1 MPQDNNK
8 DSIVNTFLVAIGVC
22 LVCSLMVSAAAI
34 GLRSMQETN
43 ADKDRKKNIL
53 LAAGFSSEEI
63 TKNGGVFELFEHKVK
78 PIIINLETGKEE
90 GIETIVASDDAKA
103 DKMKTPEDAVAMYD
117 QILASKKKIE
127 GLYTEFADKK
137 EDIAGISRKE
147 IWSHVYLITDD
158 AGQVE
163 KYVFP
168 IRGKGLWSILKGFLA
183 VEKDFQTIA
192 GITYY
197 EHGETPGLGGEVDN
211 PTWKKKWIGK
221 KVFEGDEV
229 KIEVIK
235 GVAEADNPYAID
247 GLSGATITSRGVT
260 YMIEY
265 WLGPEGFGPYIDLQK
280 NKKTAS
286 TATSTSGE
294 G

>member
-8 DSIVNTFLVAIGVC
+8 DSILNTFLVAIGVC

-34 GLRSMQETN
+34 GLRDMQEKN
-43 ADKDRKKNIL
+43 ADKDKKKNIL
-53 LAAGFSSEEI
+53 LAAGFTNDDI
-63 TKNGGVFELFEHKVK
+63 GDKGVFELFDAKVK
-78 PIIINLETGKEE
+78 PIIINLESGKEE
-90 GIETIVASDDAKA
+90 GIETIVASDDGKA
-103 DKMKTPEDAVAMYD
+103 DKMKTPEDAIAMYD
-117 QILASKKKIE
+117 QILAAQKKVE
-127 GLYTEFADKK
+127 GLYTDFADKK

-147 IWSHVYLITDD
+147 IWSHVYLIMGDD
-158 AGQVE
+158 GKVQQ
-163 KYVFP
+163 YVFP

-183 VEKDFQTIA
+183 VESDFQTIA

-221 KVFEGDEV
+221 KVFEGNDV

-235 GVAEADNPYAID
+235 GLAEADDPYAID

-265 WLGPEGFGPYIDLQK
+265 WLGPEGFGPFIEQRK

-286 TATSTSGE
+286 TATLTSGE

>member
-1 MPQDNNK
+1 MPLDNK
-8 DSIVNTFLVAIGVC
+8 DSIANTFITAIGVC

-34 GLRSMQETN
+34 GLREMQEKN

-53 LAAGFSSEEI
+53 LAAGFTANDISD
-63 TKNGGVFELFEHKVK
+63 NGGVFELFTEKVK
-78 PIIINLETGKEE
+78 PIIIKLETGMEE
-90 GIETIVASDDAKA
+90 GIDTIVASDDGNT

-117 QILASKKKIE
+117 QILAATKKVE
-127 GLYTEFADKK
+127 GLYTDLADKK
-137 EDIAGISRKE
+137 ADIAGISRKE
-147 IWSHVYLITDD
+147 IWSHVYLIKGDSGEI
-158 AGQVE
+158 A

-183 VEKDFQTIA
+183 VENDFQTIA

-221 KVFEGDEV
+221 KVFDGGEV
-229 KIEVIK
+229 EIAVIK
-235 GVAEADNPYAID
+235 GVAEADDPYAID

-260 YMIEY
+260 DMIKY
-265 WLGPEGFGPYIDLQK
+265 WLGPEGFGPFIELQRK
-280 NKKTAS
+280 NKTAS
-286 TATSTSGE
+286 TANLTSGE